1 MMAKNDL
8 NSCKISYNFSH
19 ISEFQKIVLT
29 CDKMLPE

>member
-8 NSCKISYNFSH
+8 NRCKISFSH